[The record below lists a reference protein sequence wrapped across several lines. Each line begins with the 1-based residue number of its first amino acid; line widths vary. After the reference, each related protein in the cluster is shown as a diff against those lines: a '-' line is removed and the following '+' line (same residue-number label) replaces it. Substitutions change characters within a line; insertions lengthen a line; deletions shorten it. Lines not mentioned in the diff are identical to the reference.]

1 MAIPDTIDHERELAA
16 ALNGLLDQVYQMQ
29 GMFDDSDGAIQ
40 RAVDD
45 AEAALVR
52 YRLGQAK

>member
-1 MAIPDTIDHERELAA
+1 MGDDKYREVRA
-16 ALNGLLDQVYQMQ
+16 ALAQLLEQVYQMQ

-45 AEAALVR
+45 AEKVLE
-52 YRLGQAK
+52 